1 MNEDILT
8 NFRQMV
14 AARDN
19 SRRHHNLLCKPFS
32 EFDTSH
38 FKKMSYSY
46 YEMPSDFPRPI
57 CTGRNRPDIK
67 EIAKV
72 VYNDDYSSLP

>member
-1 MNEDILT
+1 MKCFYAYVEGVFNQYEFFLLVEHYFERLNEELLSTLRTMI
-8 NFRQMV
+8 

-38 FKKMSYSY
+38 FKKISYSY
-46 YEMPSDFPRPI
+46 YEMP
-57 CTGRNRPDIK
+57 
-67 EIAKV
+67 
-72 VYNDDYSSLP
+72 